1 MKYLLLNLFLVQI
14 LCFSSQSD
22 VKMYSKSGQI
32 LSLFIGLYYNITN
45 KESGRMLITNN
56 QIDDQN
62 FNIKEGS
69 NWWRFDKYDNSPNEC
84 IFSTYYRSYGKF
96 FIENDENNYYYII
109 SVGKY
114 SCFYE

>member
-1 MKYLLLNLFLVQI
+1 MKNLLLNLFLVQT

-22 VKMYSKSGQI
+22 IRMCSKSGQI
-32 LSLFIGLYYNITN
+32 LSLFTGLYYNITN
-45 KESGRMLITNN
+45 KQSGRMLITNN

-62 FNIKEGS
+62 LEEGS
-69 NWWRFDKYDNSPNEC
+69 NWWRFDKHDNSSNEY

-96 FIENDENNYYYII
+96 FIENYQNNYFYII

-114 SCFYE
+114 SYFYE

>member
-1 MKYLLLNLFLVQI
+1 
-14 LCFSSQSD
+14 
-22 VKMYSKSGQI
+22 MYSKSGQI
-32 LSLFIGLYYNITN
+32 LSLFTGLYYNITN

-62 FNIKEGS
+62 LNEGS
-69 NWWRFDKYDNSPNEC
+69 NWWKFDKYHKSSNEY
-84 IFSTYYRSYGKF
+84 IFSTYYTSYGKF

-114 SCFYE
+114 SYFDEKIFFLLSQRTFAQFRHIYS